1 MRIKSLLVNDDNTFS
16 KFFYQIG
23 PNSLQV
29 GSLSRMLEA
38 ILNPKA
44 YDFLRSKE
52 QLGYSVACGLEKRG
66 GIIGLTVYV
75 LSQEHKHLYST
86 VLSKMET
93 FMDEVARKAI
103 EELTDEDFE
112 RQKESR
118 IKTLLAEDLSL
129 SSEVGQN
136 WPEIKEQDYVFDRS
150 EMAAKKTRSL
160 TKADLQDF
168 FKSFT
173 QPDNMRRLTIQV
185 IGNQASEGNAVE
197 VKKNPNLNVEFIS
210 EKLNET
216 ENVIMSLEK
225 FREKLFLYPVVKFEI

>member
-1 MRIKSLLVNDDNTFS
+1 MRIKSLLANDDNTFS
-16 KFFYQIG
+16 KMFYQIG
-23 PNSLQV
+23 PNSLRV
-29 GSLSRMLEA
+29 GSLSRLLEA

-86 VLSKMET
+86 VLAKMET
-93 FMDEVARKAI
+93 FMGEVARKAI

-112 RQKESR
+112 SYKDAR
-118 IKTLLAEDLSL
+118 IKTLLAEDLAL
-129 SSEVGQN
+129 GTEVGQN

-173 QPDNMRRLTIQV
+173 QPDNMRRLTTQV
-185 IGNQASEGNAVE
+185 IGNQAGEGSETAA
-197 VKKNPNLNVEFIS
+197 KNPNLNVEFIN
-210 EKLNET
+210 EKLNES
-216 ENVIMSLEK
+216 ENVIMSIEK
-225 FREKLFLYPVVKFEI
+225 FRGNLFLYPVVRFEI